1 MSFSFYVYYK
11 VTEHRSG
18 ALRTAVLDLFDAVAA
33 ASGVQGRLL
42 CRRDRPD
49 TWMEVYEPVTDAS
62 AFEALLD
69 AQVQRLAFGELLGAG
84 SPRITEIFRPL

>member
-1 MSFSFYVYYK
+1 
-11 VTEHRSG
+11 
-18 ALRTAVLDLFDAVAA
+18 
-33 ASGVQGRLL
+33 
-42 CRRDRPD
+42 
-49 TWMEVYEPVTDAS
+49 MEVYEPVTDAS